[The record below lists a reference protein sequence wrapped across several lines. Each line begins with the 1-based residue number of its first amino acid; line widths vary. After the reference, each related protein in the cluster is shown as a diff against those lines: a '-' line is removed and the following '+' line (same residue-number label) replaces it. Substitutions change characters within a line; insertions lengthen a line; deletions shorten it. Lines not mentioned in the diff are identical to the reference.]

1 MGSSETG
8 ESMGLPGSK
17 GSKKPRRI
25 GTPPPLLLLGLG
37 LVGVQARVLRGRGG
51 RRGLRERRRMLRGGR
66 GDLGEKKKK
75 REERTFI

>member
-1 MGSSETG
+1 MGR
-8 ESMGLPGSK
+8 PGSK

-25 GTPPPLLLLGLG
+25 GTPPPLLG

-51 RRGLRERRRMLRGGR
+51 RRGLRKRRRMLRGGR

-75 REERTFI
+75 REEEAM